1 MAKEGK
7 TMRTRGRR
15 KANGVAVRQMIVMLI
30 VIQLLV
36 PLSGCALLVG
46 QGLVGV
52 QSQTLEQPIPEAE
65 RYPVIVI
72 PGVLGTRLID
82 QETDQ
87 VVWGRYDRIHLLKTR
102 VSNPSALALPMVPGQ
117 RLDELKDD
125 VVPDGTLAYLQ
136 VKVLG
141 VPVELQAYQGILATL
156 AVGGYRDPR
165 APMKFRSPYG
175 DDHFSCFQFDYDWR
189 RDVSENAERLDQFI
203 HAKRQELQAE
213 YRKRYGQERSDLK
226 FDIVAHSLGGLLTR
240 YYLRY
245 GGQRI
250 QPDQAPALTWEGASN
265 VRKAILVGIP
275 NSGSTFAVEDLV
287 NGHQLSRFFPYYPPA
302 VLGTMPSVYQ
312 LLPHSQEHRVLD
324 AATGE
329 PLDLYDVCTWMEHG
343 WGLAG
348 RDNARDLKELLPSI
362 DREEDRYM
370 IAVDHLQKC
379 LAQAKAFHQ
388 SLDFPAKPP
397 MGTSLHLIVGTS
409 VKTPSVLEA
418 DSGNKNLSLQKS
430 EAGDNTTTVSSA
442 FGPVPSGQPAIAWAS
457 IDEVSAEH
465 RKLTSDPEFT
475 ARMLALLLD
484 SRRNESHNEH
494 LQ

>member
-1 MAKEGK
+1 MN
-7 TMRTRGRR
+7 TRDRR
-15 KANGVAVRQMIVMLI
+15 KVSWLAASQMTAVLI

-36 PLSGCALLVG
+36 PLPGCALLVG
-46 QGLVGV
+46 QGIVEV
-52 QSQTLEQPIPEAE
+52 KSQSLEQPIPEAE

-72 PGVLGTRLID
+72 PGVLGTRLVDHESDEI
-82 QETDQ
+82 
-87 VVWGRYDRIHLLKTR
+87 VWGRYDRIHFLKTR
-102 VSNPSALALPMVPGQ
+102 VSNPSALALPMAPGQ
-117 RLDELKDD
+117 RLDELRDD
-125 VVPDGTLAYLQ
+125 VGPDGTLGYLQ

-141 VPVELQAYQGILATL
+141 IPVELQAYQGILATL

-165 APMKFRSPYG
+165 APMNSGSPYG

-203 HAKRQELQAE
+203 RVKRQELQAE
-213 YRKRYGQERSDLK
+213 YRRRYGHERPDLK

-245 GGQRI
+245 GSQRI
-250 QPDQAPALTWEGASN
+250 EPGQTPALTWEGASN
-265 VRKAILVGIP
+265 VRKAILVGTP
-275 NSGSTFAVEDLV
+275 NSGSTFAMEDLV

-312 LLPHSQEHRVLD
+312 LLPHSQEHRVVD

-329 PLDLYDVCTWMEHG
+329 PLDLNDVCTWMDHG
-343 WGLAG
+343 WGLAE

-362 DREEDRYM
+362 DHEEARYA

-388 SLDFPAKPP
+388 SLDVPAEPP
-397 MGTSLHLIVGTS
+397 IGTSLHLIVGTS

-418 DSGNKNLSLQKS
+418 DSGSKTLRLKKM
-430 EAGDNTTTVSSA
+430 EVGDNTTTVGSA
-442 FGPVPSGQPAIAWAS
+442 IGPTPEGRPAIAWAT

-475 ARMLALLLD
+475 ARMLELLLD
-484 SRRNESHNEH
+484 SRRIGSHNEH
-494 LQ
+494 LP